1 MMSKLLEESEELIFR
16 SAVTISET
24 DILIERSR
32 RLIRH
37 RRYEKPQAAIDKVS
51 AVSDCHSLPTC
62 EALQSKRDRID
73 ILQAS
78 LSPVPAI
85 FSLSTRIRHC

>member
-1 MMSKLLEESEELIFR
+1 MNKLLEESEELIFR

-37 RRYEKPQAAIDKVS
+37 RRYEKPQTAIPEVS
-51 AVSDCHSLPTC
+51 AVSDCRSLPTC
-62 EALQSKRDRID
+62 AALQSWGDNMST
-73 ILQAS
+73 LQ
-78 LSPVPAI
+78 PA
-85 FSLSTRIRHC
+85 LSTDPYSDYR

>member
-1 MMSKLLEESEELIFR
+1 MVMNKLLEESEELIFR

-37 RRYEKPQAAIDKVS
+37 RRYEKPQAAIPEVS
-51 AVSDCHSLPTC
+51 AVSDCRPLPTC
-62 EALQSKRDRID
+62 AALQSWREKMDTLQPPSLDR
-73 ILQAS
+73 S
-78 LSPVPAI
+78 CP
-85 FSLSTRIRHC
+85 F